1 MLTTKLIDRDGVA
14 MYRQVSKT
22 VHNDVFNSI
31 LNQTQIE
38 DIATLLGEELFND
51 LMANIGDYDD
61 LLDGGAYTYN
71 DITYQNYGLRSV
83 IAYYV
88 DARLKMF
95 GNEIDTPFGLV
106 NKLNSD
112 GTSQPSNYKMKEA
125 IYQANRQTAF
135 TLWQSVEN
143 WLKRTNNQLYNN
155 SNSCRVHERETNS
168 TFKIRKIER

>member
-14 MYRQVSKT
+14 MYRQISKT

-38 DIATLLGEELFND
+38 DIAPLLGEELFND
-51 LMANIGDYDD
+51 LMANIEDYDD

-71 DITYQNYGLRSV
+71 SITYQNYGLRSV

-106 NKLNSD
+106 N
-112 GTSQPSNYKMKEA
+112 
-125 IYQANRQTAF
+125 
-135 TLWQSVEN
+135 
-143 WLKRTNNQLYNN
+143 
-155 SNSCRVHERETNS
+155 
-168 TFKIRKIER
+168 